1 MNIADEP
8 ATDLQLSALK
18 KLGYNPDHALS
29 RTEASSVLMGLH
41 HGPPPQEAEEIPL
54 STAHHPYQFRKRV
67 EKLKE
72 ELAQSVE
79 STRPDQENQL
89 RVAQTARQE
98 FWMDTCRDVTKMQ
111 FSWPEIISLYQ
122 LQGCRFVPPT
132 HAQTQTILDA
142 LDTALPHWDRDHPEL
157 FYQTLELNFPQL
169 VQTR

>member
-18 KLGYNPDHALS
+18 KFGYNPDHALS
-29 RTEASSVLMGLH
+29 RSEASSLLMGLH
-41 HGPPPQEAEEIPL
+41 HPPPPHDEEELPL
-54 STAHHPYQFRKRV
+54 STAHHPYHFRKCV

-72 ELAQSVE
+72 GVAQSE
-79 STRPDQENQL
+79 QHTEPDLENQL
-89 RVAQTARQE
+89 RAARTARQE

-111 FSWPEIISLYQ
+111 FAWPEIISLYQ
-122 LQGCRFVPPT
+122 VQGCRFVPPT
-132 HAQTQTILDA
+132 HDQTQTILDA

-157 FYQTLELNFPQL
+157 FYKTLELNFPQL